1 MLFLDNDL
9 QIAEKDAHLY
19 NKSMVSPLV
28 EAGVPL
34 HDVAILG
41 GGDGRSSMSFRYI
54 TPERSPWLV

>member
-34 HDVAILG
+34 HDVGILG
-41 GGDGRSSMSFRYI
+41 GGDGRYSTNFRNI
-54 TPERSPWLV
+54 IPER

>member
-41 GGDGRSSMSFRYI
+41 GGDGRYSTNF
-54 TPERSPWLV
+54 